1 MLQSDKRCLC
11 VVSVDTVY
19 QQVLHYAIHLYVSM
33 CLFIC
38 VHKGTQKRLNNKQQP
53 LFSFY
58 GYNKQTKN
66 KDLWLIVI
74 YIDLWSFPFV

>member
-19 QQVLHYAIHLYVSM
+19 QQVLHYAIRLYVSM

-38 VHKGTQKRLNNKQQP
+38 VPKGTQKRLNNKQQP

-66 KDLWLIVI
+66 KALWSVVI
-74 YIDLWSFPFV
+74 YVDVSIDL